1 MKHYELVLFDLDGTL
16 LDTSPG
22 IFNSVR
28 YAESQMGLST
38 IPDARLREFVGPPP
52 KSMYQCIY
60 GLTEDQA
67 FLAAQKHREYGKT
80 KAIYEAKVYPGIRE
94 LLAQLKTNGY
104 KLAVATLK
112 AETIAQTILEYYG
125 IAEYFDTIVGM
136 DPQETLTKRMTIDL
150 AKERTGSAGKAI
162 LVGDSIY
169 DYDGAMEAGIDFLG
183 VLYGFGF
190 APENS
195 YPFDAVMT
203 AAEVGTYLDSQQI
216 ALDFVTEP
224 KFVRVEDCT

>member
-52 KSMYQCIY
+52 KSMYQRIY

-136 DPQETLTKRMTIDL
+136 DPQETRTKRMTIDV
-150 AKERTGSAGKAI
+150 AKERTNSVGAAI

-169 DYDGAMEAGIDFLG
+169 DYDGAKEAGVDFLG

-190 APENS
+190 TKENT
-195 YPFDAVMT
+195 YPFDT
-203 AAEVGTYLDSQQI
+203 AHTTEKVCSYL
-216 ALDFVTEP
+216 TGE
-224 KFVRVEDCT
+224 ETGNG

>member
-28 YAESQMGLST
+28 YAESRMGLT
-38 IPDARLREFVGPPP
+38 PIPDSRLREFVGPPP
-52 KSMYQCIY
+52 KSMYQSIY
-60 GLTEDQA
+60 GLNEENA

-80 KAIYEAKVYPGIRE
+80 KAIYEARVYPGIRE
-94 LLAQLKTNGY
+94 LLAALKGKGY

-112 AETIAQTILEYYG
+112 AETIARTILEYYG
-125 IAEYFDTIVGM
+125 IAAYFDTIVGM

-150 AKERTGSAGKAI
+150 ARDRTNTTGKSI
-162 LVGDSIY
+162 LVGDSSY
-169 DYDGAMEAGIDFLG
+169 DHIGATEAGIDFLG

-195 YPFDAVMT
+195 YPFDTVMT
-203 AAEVGTYLDSQQI
+203 ADAVGRYLDC
-216 ALDFVTEP
+216 E
-224 KFVRVEDCT
+224 EDA

>member
-1 MKHYELVLFDLDGTL
+1 MKHYELILFDLDGTL

-28 YAESQMGLST
+28 YAEAQMGLT
-38 IPDARLREFVGPPP
+38 PIPDARLREFVGPPP
-52 KSMYQCIY
+52 KSMYQSIY
-60 GLTEDQA
+60 GLNEENA
-67 FLAAQKHREYGKT
+67 FKAAQKHREYGKT
-80 KAIYEAKVYPGIRE
+80 KAIYEAQVYPGIRE
-94 LLAQLKTNGY
+94 LLAQLKDSGY

-112 AETIAQTILEYYG
+112 AETIARTILEYYG

-150 AKERTGSAGKAI
+150 ARERTNTTGKSI

-169 DYDGAMEAGIDFLG
+169 DHVGAAEAGIDFLG

-195 YPFDAVMT
+195 YPFDTVMT
-203 AAEVGTYLDSQQI
+203 ADAVGSYLAGGVD
-216 ALDFVTEP
+216 A
-224 KFVRVEDCT
+224 

>member
-1 MKHYELVLFDLDGTL
+1 MKHYELILFDLDGTL

-28 YAESQMGLST
+28 YAESQMGLT
-38 IPDARLREFVGPPP
+38 PIPDSQLREFVGPPP
-52 KSMYQCIY
+52 KSMYQRIY
-60 GLTEDQA
+60 GLSEDAALQ
-67 FLAAQKHREYGKT
+67 AAQKHREYGKT
-80 KAIYEAKVYPGIRE
+80 KAIYEAQVYPGIQE
-94 LLAQLKTNGY
+94 LLAQLKASGY

-112 AETIAQTILEYYG
+112 AETIARTILEYYG

-150 AKERTGSAGKAI
+150 AKERTGSAGKTI

-203 AAEVGTYLDSQQI
+203 VAEVGTYLGSKQT
-216 ALDFVTEP
+216 ALCFSTEQ
-224 KFVRVEDCT
+224 KFVRVDP